1 MSQEKSHVMGQRK
14 SHVKSHSC
22 KSHSCLIVILYCS
35 LVRRISGHDLCLYK
49 ALSFAA
55 LSLFPF
61 LSSLDLLSSTIRDN
75 YNKYYVHQSILSIFY
90 FSKKTH
96 R

>member
-1 MSQEKSHVMGQRK
+1 MSHVLSYIMSQEKSHVMSQDK
-14 SHVKSHSC
+14 SYIKSYSC
-22 KSHSCLIVILYCS
+22 KSHSRLIVILYCS
-35 LVRRISGHDLCLYK
+35 LVWWISGHILCLYK

-75 YNKYYVHQSILSIFY
+75 YNKYYVH
-90 FSKKTH
+90 
-96 R
+96 